1 MLRFEHWVEA
11 GSEQKPSLEL
21 FLHVPTEEES
31 KIKDRE
37 RPRIQFIK
45 GGGGLY
51 GSCDYKDRPLQPF
64 RPFLDKAAKATGWNQ
79 VEIHNVDGQI
89 KIICNGQ
96 DMAAFVLEKAR
107 KGFIG
112 LKAAG
117 GEWSLRNIEIKV
129 LPPPPPKPA
138 FVPRFSGKNLDG
150 WAATGPPSRRTKG

>member
-1 MLRFEHWVEA
+1 MASVNR
-11 GSEQKPSLEL
+11 GSPRIPSLVL
-21 FLHVPTEEES
+21 
-31 KIKDRE
+31 
-37 RPRIQFIK
+37 FIK

-64 RPFLDKAAKATGWNQ
+64 RPFLDKAAKANGWNQ

-112 LKAAG
+112 LKPAG
-117 GEWSLRNIEIKV
+117 GEWSLRKIEIKV